1 MKNINRLLPI
11 LSTIVV
17 ALSVLLTGCQDVIE
31 LDLNSSNAQTVIKA
45 SLQEGEHLFVVDITQ
60 TTDYFNPGQPVPIDD
75 AVVTLSENGGESTVV
90 PFSENGQYATTFKA
104 VAGKTYT
111 LTVAAKGQ
119 TYLAVSYLQQ
129 AVELDTI
136 TAQKTEGFRPPGTDG
151 DYIVYL
157 NFMDPP
163 ATKNYYRVVVTKN
176 GVLNTDAADLTIL
189 EDKSFDGKNANFPI
203 QSDLYN
209 EGDSLSV
216 ELRSIDEAA
225 WNYYNTIS
233 SLVGAGMGGSSAAPA
248 NPVTNWSNNA
258 LGYFIAYSSSTIKGV
273 IR

>member
-1 MKNINRLLPI
+1 
-11 LSTIVV
+11 
-17 ALSVLLTGCQDVIE
+17 
-31 LDLNSSNAQTVIKA
+31 
-45 SLQEGEHLFVVDITQ
+45 
-60 TTDYFNPGQPVPIDD
+60 
-75 AVVTLSENGGESTVV
+75 
-90 PFSENGQYATTFKA
+90 
-104 VAGKTYT
+104 
-111 LTVAAKGQ
+111 
-119 TYLAVSYLQQ
+119 
-129 AVELDTI
+129 
-136 TAQKTEGFRPPGTDG
+136 
-151 DYIVYL
+151 
-157 NFMDPP
+157 
-163 ATKNYYRVVVTKN
+163 VVVTKN